1 MDLSYNAA
9 LMLSRLQQKYPNS
22 EFTIKDMKKSCVGYM
37 DDMSKTKAINEL
49 LSSILIEQTGSEYSE
64 KSKNKICDWLQLSDV
79 GKMFKIRIS
88 K

>member
-1 MDLSYNAA
+1 MDLSYHAA

-37 DDMSKTKAINEL
+37 DDMSKTQAVNEL
-49 LSSILIEQTGSEYSE
+49 LGTILIEQTGSEYSE
-64 KSKNKICDWLQLSDV
+64 KAKDKICDWLQLSTI
-79 GKMFKIRIS
+79 GKSFRIKMS